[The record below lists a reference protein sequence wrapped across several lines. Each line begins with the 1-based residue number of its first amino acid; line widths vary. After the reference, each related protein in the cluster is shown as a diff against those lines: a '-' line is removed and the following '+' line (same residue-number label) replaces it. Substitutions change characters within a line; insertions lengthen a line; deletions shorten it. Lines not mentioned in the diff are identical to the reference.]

1 MSAGSDWYG
10 EVFEVRLGPPG
21 HGGFCV
27 ARHEGRVLFV
37 RHGLPGELVR
47 ALVTEDRGGS
57 FCRADAIEILDA
69 SPDRIPAT
77 CPVSGPGGA
86 GCCDFTFATPEAQR
100 ELKRQVVAEQ
110 LRRLADWEPDFIVEA
125 IPAPSGLPSGVVA
138 QQLPASGP
146 IARPEGPGR
155 LGGVTTGISSTLLGG
170 AAGTSAAAQR
180 PKPVRDAEAEARAG
194 SRDDGTVPGVGPA
207 PGRIGGVATH
217 LASALI
223 GGSGS
228 GLPDATAPRADSD
241 ARADRGAGGERGP
254 ASSAATYS
262 SGWRSRVRLVVD
274 AEGRAGVH
282 RYRSTEVIA
291 DLRCPQPMA
300 GAVAG
305 IAEQVWTPGADLVV
319 AVDGDGMRHL
329 VELAPAG
336 AAESGRRAPR
346 ERGSGPG
353 GSGRRGG
360 SDRRST
366 AARRAAAHSARTER
380 VVDGTGRTVQYVGER
395 RWELSATG
403 FWQPHYGAAQCYSDV
418 VGEWADAAPGA
429 LVWDLYCGVGV
440 FAARLAERVGDT
452 GVVHGVESARTAV
465 AEGRAALRDLPWV
478 DLTADRV
485 ERWIHEQPSAAPD
498 VVVLDPPRAGA
509 GKDVINALSER
520 SPRRIIHIGCD
531 PAAFARDVGLYRAV
545 GYEPA
550 ALRVFDAFPG
560 THHVEC
566 IAVLE
571 R

>member
-1 MSAGSDWYG
+1 MSGPDWYG

-57 FCRADAIEILDA
+57 FCRADAIDILDP
-69 SPDRIPAT
+69 SPDRIDAT

-100 ELKRQVVAEQ
+100 ALKHQVVADQ
-110 LRRLADWEPDFIVEA
+110 LRRLADWEPEFTVEP
-125 IPAPSGLPSGVVA
+125 IPVPFGLPTGAAAHQDSRTG
-138 QQLPASGP
+138 L
-146 IARPEGPGR
+146 IAPPGSPGR
-155 LGGVTTGISSTLLGG
+155 AGRVTTNLSAALLANPAESGSRAAAVHPVGGV
-170 AAGTSAAAQR
+170 
-180 PKPVRDAEAEARAG
+180 
-194 SRDDGTVPGVGPA
+194 A

-217 LASALI
+217 VASDLLARPGVVGKPDPESAE
-223 GGSGS
+223 
-228 GLPDATAPRADSD
+228 LP
-241 ARADRGAGGERGP
+241 GAGW
-254 ASSAATYS
+254 SADAYAG
-262 SGWRSRVRLVVD
+262 GWRSRVRLVVD

-282 RYRSTEVIA
+282 RYRSTEVMA

-300 GAVAG
+300 GALEG
-305 IAEQVWTPGADLVV
+305 IAERRWTPGADLVV

-329 VELAPAG
+329 VELAPAEDRHG
-336 AAESGRRAPR
+336 GGSERR
-346 ERGSGPG
+346 ERGSGAG
-353 GSGRRGG
+353 GSGRGKG
-360 SDRRST
+360 DRRST

-380 VVDGTGRTVQYVGER
+380 VVDGTGRAVQYVSGR

-418 VGEWADAAPGA
+418 VAEWADAAPGS

-440 FAARLAERVGDT
+440 FAARLADQVGQT
-452 GVVHGVESARTAV
+452 GAVHGVEFARTAV
-465 AEGRAALRDLPWV
+465 AEGRAALRDLPWL
-478 DLTADRV
+478 DLTAERV
-485 ERWIHEQPSAAPD
+485 ERWIVEQPEAAPD

-509 GKDVINALSER
+509 GKDVISALSER
-520 SPRRIIHIGCD
+520 SPRRIVHIGCD
-531 PAAFARDVGLYRAV
+531 PASFARDVGLYKAA
-545 GYEPA
+545 GYHPV

-566 IAVLE
+566 VAAFE